1 MAILG
6 GKKYMPELK
15 LAITVVK
22 TIVATVAA
30 MLLADYLGY
39 KMGRWRLAAILGG
52 IALVSI
58 VAYAVYAAIM
68 LA

>member
-1 MAILG
+1 MDREGVG
-6 GKKYMPELK
+6 GLPELK
-15 LAITVVK
+15 LAITVVE

-39 KMGRWRLAAILGG
+39 KIGRWRLAAILGG